1 MSKKK
6 NPFIL
11 FSVVALQILF
21 SQNAFAYL
29 DPGTGSYIFQV
40 LVATFIGTVQNAK
53 FKDLIPK
60 ELTPKREASLKSKEF
75 IKTVSVAG
83 NDRLRIRIVTEK
95 GQVVNVMVQY
105 EANIAGAWRD
115 SSLRLCSWI
124 PSSRHDTI
132 ERQDGETAAF
142 DSKFEGKLIGIELF
156 KASLLFRNVFG
167 LMGKKINQA
176 A

>member
-53 FKDLIPK
+53 FKDL
-60 ELTPKREASLKSKEF
+60 TPKRADPQKRSEL
-75 IKTVSVAG
+75 
-83 NDRLRIRIVTEK
+83 EK
-95 GQVVNVMVQY
+95 
-105 EANIAGAWRD
+105 
-115 SSLRLCSWI
+115 
-124 PSSRHDTI
+124 
-132 ERQDGETAAF
+132 
-142 DSKFEGKLIGIELF
+142 
-156 KASLLFRNVFG
+156 
-167 LMGKKINQA
+167 
-176 A
+176 